1 MITDAAKKVLSTET
15 KKVATRTAY
24 GETITALGEINENIV
39 ALDCDLSKSTMTAV
53 FAKKFPERFFNF
65 GIAEANMMSAA
76 AGLATIGK
84 IPFVSTF
91 AVFATK
97 RVADQISSSIAY
109 PHLNVKI
116 CATHAG
122 VSVGEDGATHQAIE
136 DVAIMRAIPGIV
148 VLSPCDAKETEKVI
162 EAVTLYNGPCY
173 VRLTRSNIPV
183 LFNDNYKFEIGKGI
197 RIMEGSKATLI
208 STGFMTHIAFEAAKK
223 LEGQGIEIDFIN
235 MPSIK
240 PLDEELVLESAKKTK
255 AVITVEDHSIIGGLG
270 SAVCELLSDRF
281 PVRVTRMGV
290 QDKFGASGE
299 TYELIKAYGFGEE
312 SIIETVKSVI

>member
-1 MITDAAKKVLSTET
+1 MITDAAKKVLSQES
-15 KKVATRTAY
+15 KKIATRTAY
-24 GETITALGEINENIV
+24 GETITALGEVNENIV
-39 ALDCDLSKSTMTAV
+39 ALDCDLSKSTMTAL

-84 IPFVSTF
+84 IPFASTF

-109 PHLNVKI
+109 PHINVKI
-116 CATHAG
+116 CATHSG
-122 VSVGEDGATHQAIE
+122 ISVGEDGATHQAIE
-136 DVAIMRAIPGIV
+136 DVAIMRAIPGII

-162 EAVTLYNGPCY
+162 KAVADYNGPCY

-183 LFNDNYKFEIGKGI
+183 IFNDDYKFEIGKGN
-197 RIMEGSKATLI
+197 RIMEGTKATLI

-240 PLDEELVLESAKKTK
+240 PLDEELVVESAKKTK
-255 AVITVEDHSIIGGLG
+255 LVVTVEDHNIIGGLG
-270 SAVCELLSDRF
+270 SAVCELLSDKF
-281 PVRVTRMGV
+281 PVRVIRMGV

-299 TYELIKAYGFGEE
+299 TYELIKAYGFDEE
-312 SIIETVKSVI
+312 SIIKTVKSVV